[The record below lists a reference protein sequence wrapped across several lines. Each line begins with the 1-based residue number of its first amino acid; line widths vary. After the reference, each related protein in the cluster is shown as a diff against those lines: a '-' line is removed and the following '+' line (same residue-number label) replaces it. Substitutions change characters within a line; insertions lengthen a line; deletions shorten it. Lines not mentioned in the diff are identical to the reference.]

1 MNDQF
6 SLFLVK
12 HILMSALQLE
22 SNSLEK
28 KTKIC
33 WPWFWDESVAGS
45 CRFVSQE
52 PRKYVRMYEQ
62 EPPAQNYI
70 AVAWKSGRQ
79 IWVCGAQLTGNH
91 LYMEVPAAAGLYLEP
106 EVDLKDQKL

>member
-1 MNDQF
+1 
-6 SLFLVK
+6 
-12 HILMSALQLE
+12 MSALQLE
-22 SNSLEK
+22 SIFRKK
-28 KTKIC
+28 KTQDMLTMDLWRIC
-33 WPWFWDESVAGS
+33 IAGS
-45 CRFVSQE
+45 CQFVSQE
-52 PRKYVRMYEQ
+52 PRKYVYMYEQ

-91 LYMEVPAAAGLYLEP
+91 LYMEVPATAGLYLEP